1 MSEIIIGKEAVVQVV
16 PLDGLQVH
24 TCVMAGQGTVGE
36 CDGDKAH
43 VSLWFC
49 VSVSGLRVSWS
60 SEQAQRAACP
70 CGVGRCVCSAVCM
83 LRHTGVICT

>member
-1 MSEIIIGKEAVVQVV
+1 M
-16 PLDGLQVH
+16 PLDGRVH

-70 CGVGRCVCSAVCM
+70 CVGWVDACALPCACSDTRV
-83 LRHTGVICT
+83 